1 MKRNI
6 LLLAAVLLTLAPTL
20 LSAQNNVIDEV
31 VWVVGDEAILKSDVE
46 ELRIYMQSSG
56 ERIDGDPYSVLPE
69 KIAIQKLYLHQ
80 AAIDSIE
87 VTENELITKVEEQI
101 QQRIKIYGSKE
112 KMEENFQKSTTQI
125 REQLRDMVRDQMT
138 VQRMQQ
144 KIVGDVKLTPA
155 EVRKRFEKMSE
166 DEIPYIP
173 TEVEV
178 QIITQQPEVPM
189 EEIEAVKEKLRDI
202 SERVQNDETTFAI
215 QAIMWS
221 QDGSARNGGELE
233 FMGRGELVP
242 EFAAVAFNLT
252 DPTKVSK
259 IVETEFGY
267 HIMQLIEKRGD
278 RVKVRHILIKP
289 QVPQEN
295 IDAMLLRLDSIA
307 DDIRNE
313 KFTFDEATVLSDDK
327 NTRANFGLMFVD
339 DMYAPNFGSS
349 RFQLQQLPQEVA
361 KVVYDMNVGE
371 ISKPFVMLDPKNG
384 KEVCAIAKLKTK
396 VNGHKA
402 NVQEDF
408 EALKE
413 VMIQQIQEEKIE
425 KWIVEKQKSTYI
437 RINEEWKRDGYKYP
451 GWIKE
456 N

>member
-87 VTENELITKVEEQI
+87 VTENELITRVEEQI
-101 QQRIKIYGSKE
+101 QQRIKIYGSRE

-144 KIVGDVKLTPA
+144 KIVGDIKLTPA

-202 SERVQNDETTFAI
+202 SERVQNGETTFAI

>member
-6 LLLAAVLLTLAPTL
+6 LFLAAGL
-20 LSAQNNVIDEV
+20 LSLIPVQLIAQNNVIDEV

-46 ELRIYMQSSG
+46 EMRVYMQSTG

-69 KIAIQKLYLHQ
+69 QIAIQKLYLHQ

-87 VTENELITKVEEQI
+87 VTDNEVISAVEDEMQK
-101 QQRIKIYGSKE
+101 RIKALGSKE
-112 KMEENFQKSTTQI
+112 KMEEYFQKTSSQI
-125 REQLRDMVRDQMT
+125 REQLREQVRDQMT

-144 KIVGDVKLTPA
+144 KIVGDIKLTPS

-166 DEIPYIP
+166 EEIPYIP
-173 TEVEV
+173 TQVEV
-178 QIITQQPEVPM
+178 QIITQEPEVPM

-202 SERVQNDETTFAI
+202 SERVQNGETSFAI

-221 QDGSARNGGELE
+221 QDGSAKNGGELD

-267 HIMQLIEKRGD
+267 HIIQLIEKRGD
-278 RVKVRHILIKP
+278 RVKVRHILMKP

-295 IDAMLLRLDSIA
+295 VDAMLLRLDSIA
-307 DDIRNE
+307 DDIRNS
-313 KFTFDEATVLSDDK
+313 KFTFDEATVLSADK

-339 DMYAPNFGSS
+339 DMYAQNHGSS
-349 RFQLQQLPQEVA
+349 RFELQQLPQEVA

-371 ISKPFVMLDPKNG
+371 ISKPFVMLDPKSG

-396 VNGHKA
+396 INGHKA

-408 EALKE
+408 ESLKE
-413 VMIQQIQEEKIE
+413 VMMSQIQEEKIE
-425 KWIVEKQKSTYI
+425 KWIVEKQKTTYI
-437 RINEEWKRDGYKYP
+437 RINDDWKRDGYKYP
-451 GWIKE
+451 GWIKD